1 MQKLD
6 QPLSDVVRYL
16 IENKNSH
23 LISTLLSVRDHSI
36 KTLAL
41 YGAKLYLMDDGRWLI
56 MDYLNIPD
64 APRHYID
71 CIEGGVCNMNVR
83 IISESTKLEIEKN
96 QEIFNDAFQQYP
108 SEGYR
113 AM

>member
-1 MQKLD
+1 MERLD
-6 QPLSDVVRYL
+6 NSFSDVVRYL
-16 IENKNSH
+16 IGNKNSH

-71 CIEGGVCNMNVR
+71 CIEGNICNMNVR
-83 IISESTKLEIEKN
+83 IVSESTKREIEKN
-96 QEIFNDAFQQYP
+96 QEIFQEEF
-108 SEGYR
+108 E
-113 AM
+113 